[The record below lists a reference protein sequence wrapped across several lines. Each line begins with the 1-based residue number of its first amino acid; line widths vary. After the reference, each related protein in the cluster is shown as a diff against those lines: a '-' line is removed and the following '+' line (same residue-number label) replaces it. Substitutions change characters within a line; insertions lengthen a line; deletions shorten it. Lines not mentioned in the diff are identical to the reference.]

1 MASNNRVFVSPGVYT
16 SELDLTFVAQS
27 VGVTTLGLVGETL
40 KGPAFEP
47 ILISDF
53 DDFKLY
59 FGTTSPE
66 KDGNGNPKYELGYVA
81 KSYLQESNQLFVTR
95 VLGLS
100 GYKPYKTFG
109 IKTSGGVILQEYVG
123 STDVGEITITTT
135 GITTTEVGGS
145 ALLTNIIK
153 HLSGVTSY
161 NGTDIVSLLKSKYG
175 GYTGLTN
182 TSTNE
187 FFVLGALPTGETGNG
202 TELVSLLTEKLYDD
216 NNNTKEWWN
225 AMHYDANGFVTPP
238 SGDDVSGV
246 YSYLFQFDNSS
257 NKWTIYRYEWDA
269 RLASDYHNVVVAAL
283 RSRGTYSGQ
292 TLVHE
297 VTGNTS
303 FKLSAI
309 TGQTIDTNPLGEFN
323 IKVTGFTEGPKE
335 FTCSF
340 DKSSTKYIS
349 KVLGTDV
356 FDKDNGD
363 YPVYVHEVYSN
374 YLKSAYERGLVR
386 GIQLDPSYELEGE
399 NFLGQWDTTISPMV
413 VSEVRGGRVA
423 DLFQVQTIS
432 DGEAANYQVKINIQ
446 NINLETM
453 EFDLVVRDF
462 NDTDDNQVALEKYTR
477 CSMNPDMPGYVARK
491 VGTSDG
497 EYPLVSKRI
506 MLIMALDAPVD
517 AVPAGFKGFANNENF
532 GADNDTLGSVTFK
545 TKYFDAGD
553 VETYDASGAPNI
565 EAGDKVRKVMLGLS
579 STVGFDYDL
588 LKYKGAS
595 GNTETTGFHLSKN
608 AATITG
614 ATNVTTNML
623 GQTLEDVFGVGGYT
637 NTTGFAYYTTPYD
650 LEGQTDE
657 NTNKLTN
664 INFRK
669 FTFAV
674 YGGRDG
680 WDIYRRTRTNTDA
693 YIFGKNIYKSGHTS
707 NGGVFSALADYANS
721 DYYAYLQ
728 GIETYANPEAVDINV
743 FATPGINFQD
753 HSSLVNQAIDM
764 VENERADSLY
774 IMNSPNITGATATD
788 EIVAALDTASI
799 DSNYSAT
806 YWPWIQVRDTD
817 NATNLYIPPT
827 GEVAKNIALTDNV
840 SYPWF
845 AVAGYSRGLVN
856 AVKATK
862 KLTLDDRDVLYK
874 NRINPIATFSD
885 TGTIIWGNK
894 TLQVRESALDRINVR
909 RLLLRARKLI
919 SAVSVR
925 LLFEQNDDQVRNE
938 FLRLVNPIL
947 DGIKK
952 ERGLYD
958 FRVTVSNDPEDI
970 DANTMRGKI
979 YIKPTRS
986 LEFIDVE
993 FIITPTGASFE
1004 NI

>member
-27 VGVTTLGLVGETL
+27 VGVTTLGLAGETL

-66 KDGNGNPKYELGYVA
+66 KFGDGNPKYELGYVA

-95 VLGLS
+95 VLGLT

-109 IKTSGGVILQEYVG
+109 IKTIGGVIFENQFLGE
-123 STDVGEITITTT
+123 STVTGVTISST
-135 GITTTEVGGS
+135 GITTTDTGS
-145 ALLTNIIK
+145 TLTNVLK

-161 NGTDIVSLLKSKYG
+161 LGTDIVSFLKTKYG
-175 GYTGLTN
+175 GYTGLT
-182 TSTNE
+182 TGSTNE
-187 FFVLGALPTGETGNG
+187 FFIIGLLPSGETVPTS
-202 TELVSLLTEKLYDD
+202 TELNSPLTDKPYA
-216 NNNTKEWWN
+216 NNNNKKEWWN
-225 AMHYDANGFVTPP
+225 TMHHQSNGLVAPP
-238 SGDDVSGV
+238 SGVSINGV
-246 YSYLFQFDNSS
+246 FSYLFEFTNGTD
-257 NKWTIYRYEWDA
+257 KWTITQFDWDA
-269 RLASDYHNVVVAAL
+269 RLAEDYHNIVVAAL
-283 RSRGTYSGQ
+283 RSRGVYSGQ

-303 FKLSAI
+303 FILSSV
-309 TGQTIDTNPLGEFN
+309 TGQTLSTNPMGEFN
-323 IKVTGFTEGPKE
+323 ISVTGITEGPKQ
-335 FTCSF
+335 FTCTF
-340 DKSSTKYIS
+340 DKTSTKYIS
-349 KVLGTDV
+349 KVLGTEV

-363 YPVYVHEVYSN
+363 YPVYVHEVYPN
-374 YLKSAYERGLVR
+374 YLKAAYDRGLVR
-386 GIQLDPSYELEGE
+386 GIQLDASYELEGD

-413 VSEVRGGRVA
+413 VSEVRGGKVA
-423 DLFQVQTIS
+423 DLFQVITIS

-453 EFDLVVRDF
+453 EFDLIVRDF
-462 NDTDDNQVALEKYTR
+462 NDTDDNQVALEKYSR

-506 MLIMALDAPVD
+506 MLTMALDAPVD
-517 AVPAGFKGFANNENF
+517 AVPSGFKGFANNEYF
-532 GADNDTLGSVTFK
+532 GSNNDTLGNIIYK
-545 TKYFDAGD
+545 TKYNDAGD
-553 VETYDASGAPNI
+553 IETYDVTGAPNI
-565 EAGDKVRKVMLGLS
+565 ESGDKVRKVMLGLS
-579 STVGFDYDL
+579 SSVGFDHDL
-588 LKYKGAS
+588 LKYKGLS
-595 GNTETTGFHLSKN
+595 GTTETTGFHLSKN

-614 ATNVTTNML
+614 ATNVTTNSL
-623 GQTLEDVFGVGGYT
+623 GQTLDDVFGVGGYSG
-637 NTTGFAYYTTPYD
+637 TTGFAYYTTPYD

-657 NTNKLTN
+657 ETNKLTN

-680 WDIYRRTRTNTDA
+680 WDIYRRTRTNSDA
-693 YIFGKNIYKSGHTS
+693 YIFGKSIYKSGHTA
-707 NGGVFSALADYANS
+707 NGGVLSSTVGNS

-728 GIETYANPEAVDINV
+728 GIETYSNPEAVDINV

-753 HSSLVNQAIDM
+753 HSSLVNQAIEM
-764 VENERADSLY
+764 IEEERADSLY
-774 IMNSPNITGATATD
+774 VMNSPNILGDNAT
-788 EIVAALDTASI
+788 EQIVAALDTASI

-827 GEVAKNIALTDNV
+827 GEVVKNIALTDNV
-840 SYPWF
+840 SFPWF

-947 DGIKK
+947 DAIKK